1 MAAEV
6 RPERLRV
13 RRIEDR
19 EPFDTLAV
27 ARRRP
32 PGDEPAPVVPDE
44 AHPVASER
52 IGEGDDVAGEA
63 VEGVALKT
71 LRLVA
76 EVVAALVRRDD
87 AQSGGGERP
96 ELMPPAVPELRKAVQ
111 QDRRPALGRA
121 GFDDM
126 QVKLADA
133 PTRMR
138 SETDRRS

>member
-63 VEGVALKT
+63 VERVALRA
-71 LRLVA
+71 L
-76 EVVAALVRRDD
+76 AACR
-87 AQSGGGERP
+87 
-96 ELMPPAVPELRKAVQ
+96 
-111 QDRRPALGRA
+111 
-121 GFDDM
+121 
-126 QVKLADA
+126 
-133 PTRMR
+133 
-138 SETDRRS
+138 